1 MEIQPGLA
9 VVDHAMTENPEPL
22 VQTFP
27 WSNGMSVTSQPIR
40 RLVPMITAIIVI
52 GAFVVGETAIWQIRD
67 ARGAQKT
74 FNSYLAAKKYIERL
88 ALPDVQIKYNG
99 VVIAAYPQ
107 TADLQNTGS
116 EQIARSITGV
126 AESSSATATS
136 MGEARFNAAQ

>member
-1 MEIQPGLA
+1 
-9 VVDHAMTENPEPL
+9 
-22 VQTFP
+22 
-27 WSNGMSVTSQPIR
+27 MSVTSQPIR